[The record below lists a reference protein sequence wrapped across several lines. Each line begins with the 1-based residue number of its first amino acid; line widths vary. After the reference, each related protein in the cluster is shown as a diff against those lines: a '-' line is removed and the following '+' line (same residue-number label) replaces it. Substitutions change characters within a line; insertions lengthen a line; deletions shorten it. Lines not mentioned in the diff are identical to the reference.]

1 MSGIRQIP
9 KCHNSTRIAQQSYLL
24 FTEDDFANA
33 AVVAKVM
40 VEGLNA
46 RWCGSTEMGVW
57 KPEDS
62 RTEWGHLG

>member
-1 MSGIRQIP
+1 M
-9 KCHNSTRIAQQSYLL
+9 L